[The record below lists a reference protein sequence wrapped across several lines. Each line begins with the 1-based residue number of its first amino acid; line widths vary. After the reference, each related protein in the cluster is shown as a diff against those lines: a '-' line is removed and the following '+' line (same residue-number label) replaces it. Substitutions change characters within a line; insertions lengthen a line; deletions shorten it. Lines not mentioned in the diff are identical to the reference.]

1 MAARVVEVELV
12 GPRAGTSCVLAG
24 FEFVGGVARV
34 PADAQSALDIL
45 ATYHSAYPRESR
57 DFEAAQAKWEERQ
70 WKGDSAGEASS
81 TKEVARAREAVED
94 LKAELEASRR
104 EREELA
110 ARLARAE
117 GAKSGSTPAPEA
129 SAAPATESQ
138 EKPPKPGKA
147 AK

>member
-1 MAARVVEVELV
+1 MAANRVVEVELV

-45 ATYHSAYPRESR
+45 ATYHSAYPRDSR

-70 WKGDSAGEASS
+70 RKGASAGEASGV
-81 TKEVARAREAVED
+81 KEAMEGLQAQLEAVSRER
-94 LKAELEASRR
+94 AELE
-104 EREELA
+104 

-117 GAKSGSTPAPEA
+117 AAKSGSAPAPEA
-129 SAAPATESQ
+129 PAPEAQ
-138 EKPPKPGKA
+138 EKAPKAGKA
-147 AK
+147 K

>member
-1 MAARVVEVELV
+1 MAANRFVEVELV

-34 PADAQSALDIL
+34 PAEAQSALDIL
-45 ATYHSAYPRESR
+45 ATYHSAYPRDSR
-57 DFEAAQAKWEERQ
+57 DFEAAQAKWEEHQR
-70 WKGDSAGEASS
+70 KGGSAGETSS
-81 TKEVARAREAVED
+81 AKEVARAREAMED
-94 LKAELEASRR
+94 LQAELEASRR

-117 GAKSGSTPAPEA
+117 ALKATGTAAAPEA
-129 SAAPATESQ
+129 PATDAQ
-138 EKPPKPGKA
+138 EKAPKAGKA

>member
-1 MAARVVEVELV
+1 MEVELV

-57 DFEAAQAKWEERQ
+57 EYEKARDAWEERQ
-70 WKGDSAGEASS
+70 ASS
-81 TKEVARAREAVED
+81 DGKLTTGSDLLES
-94 LKAELEASRR
+94 LKAQLAEVGR

-110 ARLARAE
+110 AKLARAE
-117 GAKSGSTPAPEA
+117 GAKSGSTPASE
-129 SAAPATESQ
+129 APAAEAQ
-138 EKPPKPGKA
+138 EKAPKA
-147 AK
+147 AKAK